1 MHRPFLF
8 LGIATAGALAPL
20 AVPDPNADDQH
31 YCYTQWD
38 DNSAIDNAPYDG
50 RFTFFRVRFEPSFGG
65 GGGGGRFGRGRIDKK
80 WDHDTP
86 RAERHLMKILEEITM
101 LRPKMDCGA
110 VYAFGEE
117 GSFRYPI
124 AYVSE
129 PGFWTM
135 DETELKGI
143 REYVAKGGFI
153 IFDDFGGQHWYNFEE
168 RWREAFPDLQ
178 LQPIPRTHPL
188 FDAFYDI
195 RGSTLPGN
203 AQGSYGAGEWYGAF
217 EDNDPTKRL
226 IAVANYGSDLGEL
239 MEFSDEAYTSIDL
252 SNEAYKI
259 MTNYVIYAMTH

>member
-1 MHRPFLF
+1 MDRPFLL
-8 LGIATAGALAPL
+8 LGLATAGALAPL
-20 AVPDPNADDQH
+20 AAPGPAVDR

-65 GGGGGRFGRGRIDKK
+65 GGGRGFGRRGVDKK

-110 VYAFGEE
+110 VYAFGEAE
-117 GSFRYPI
+117 SFKYPI

-135 DETELKGI
+135 DEMELKGI

-153 IFDDFGGQHWYNFEE
+153 IFDDFFGQHWYNFEE

-178 LQPIPRTHPL
+178 LQVIPRTHAL
-188 FDAFYDI
+188 FDTFYDV
-195 RGSTLPGN
+195 R
-203 AQGSYGAGEWYGAF
+203 
-217 EDNDPTKRL
+217 
-226 IAVANYGSDLGEL
+226 
-239 MEFSDEAYTSIDL
+239 
-252 SNEAYKI
+252 
-259 MTNYVIYAMTH
+259 